1 MKRLGSL
8 LRWDATL
15 QARHHVFTA
24 NAVSTLALCGLVALI
39 PPASLTPPLASF
51 VLFADPALIGLSF
64 VGAVVLMERGAR
76 VNQALGVTPLRPW
89 EYVASKALVLT
100 LSGTASGVAV
110 AATLAA
116 RGAPVRWP
124 LLVLALGGAN
134 LFAVLLGFV
143 IAAFA
148 RSMNQLMMR
157 LLAATVVM
165 FAPLLSHFGAAPWW
179 LFAPVPSAAMLWS
192 LEAASGADLAWSRL
206 ALAAALLVGWCVAV
220 FRRAVGPAADAA
232 FAATP

>member
-1 MKRLGSL
+1 
-8 LRWDATL
+8 
-15 QARHHVFTA
+15 
-24 NAVSTLALCGLVALI
+24 
-39 PPASLTPPLASF
+39 
-51 VLFADPALIGLSF
+51 
-64 VGAVVLMERGAR
+64 
-76 VNQALGVTPLRPW
+76 
-89 EYVASKALVLT
+89 VASKALVLT